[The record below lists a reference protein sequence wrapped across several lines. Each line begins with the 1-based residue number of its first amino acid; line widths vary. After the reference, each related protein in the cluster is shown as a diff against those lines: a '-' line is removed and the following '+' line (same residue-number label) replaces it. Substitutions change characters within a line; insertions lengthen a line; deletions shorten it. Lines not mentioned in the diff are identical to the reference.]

1 MKRNALHLLVPLL
14 CLVFQASGVTV
25 FSNLDTADNRVEARK
40 TTGKE
45 RVRYNTFWN
54 ADALAEDHLTRLST
68 FALTANFFRGETP
81 RDGVICR
88 ESSRIASRNAV

>member
-54 ADALAEDHLTRLST
+54 ADALAEDHLKI
-68 FALTANFFRGETP
+68 AL
-81 RDGVICR
+81 DGIQLLDVAA
-88 ESSRIASRNAV
+88 ESVDQGHWFEIEFPVK